1 MTDSSYDDWAYD
13 DWAYDDWRRAAAAV
27 VPECRL
33 FLDGDYVDALDGAT
47 FAAESARDG
56 GVLAKVAAGSA
67 PDVDRAVASARAAFD
82 DGRWRNLPP
91 RQRGRVL
98 IRLAELIG
106 EHRDELA
113 LLETLD
119 VGKPI
124 GESLRVDVPAAADVF
139 AWYGEAIDKS
149 YDAVAPVGPD
159 ALALV
164 TREPLGVVGAVV
176 PWNYPLI
183 LTSWKLAPALATGNS
198 VVLKPAE
205 QSPLSALLLARL
217 ASEAGLPD
225 GVLSVVTG
233 LGETAGQA
241 LGRHGD
247 VDKIAFTGSEEV
259 GKLFQ
264 TYAGQSNGKIVAV
277 EAGGKSPHLVLP
289 DVPDLDAAASAI
301 AWGVFY
307 NAGQTCHAGTRLVVH
322 ESLRE
327 DLLSRVARLAEGFVL
342 GDPLDPATTMGPLI
356 DARQRNRVLGYLD
369 VASRDGAAVVTGGTT
384 PLTETGGAY
393 VAPTVLDGVPQAS
406 PVMQDEIFGPVL
418 TAIGFED
425 VDDGIR
431 LANDTRFGL
440 AAAVWTGSVTTAH
453 RVARRLRAGTVWVN
467 TYDASSVAT
476 PFGGFKAS
484 GSGRDRSLSA
494 LDAYTA
500 AKTTWIDL
508 T

>member
-1 MTDSSYDDWAYD
+1 MTARTYTDWQQ
-13 DWAYDDWRRAAAAV
+13 AAEKL
-27 VPECRL
+27 VPATQL
-33 FLDGDYVDALDGAT
+33 WLDGGYVDALEGIT
-47 FAAESARDG
+47 FPAESGRDG
-56 GVLAKVAAGSA
+56 SVLAKLAAGTSD
-67 PDVDRAVASARAAFD
+67 DVDRAVRSARAAFD
-82 DGRWRNLPP
+82 DGRWRDRTP
-91 RQRGRVL
+91 RERGRVL
-98 IRLAELIG
+98 VRLGELML

-113 LLETLD
+113 LLETLE

-124 GESLRVDVPAAADVF
+124 GDTTGVDVPTAASVF
-139 AWYGEAIDKS
+139 TWYGEAIDKL
-149 YDAVAPVGPD
+149 YDAVAPVGAG

-183 LTSWKLAPALATGNS
+183 LTSWKLGPALAAGNS

-205 QSPLSALLLARL
+205 QSSLGALLLARL
-217 ASEAGLPD
+217 ATEAGLPD

-233 LGETAGQA
+233 YGESAGQA
-241 LGRHGD
+241 LGRHPD

-277 EAGGKSPHLVLP
+277 EAGGKSPHLVL
-289 DVPDLDAAASAI
+289 DDAVDLDAAASAI

-322 ESLRE
+322 SSLRE
-327 DLLSRVARLAEGFVL
+327 PLLAKLTELAGTFTL
-342 GDPLDPATTMGPLI
+342 GDPLDPSTTLGPLV
-356 DARQRNRVLGYLD
+356 DRPQLERVLGYLD
-369 VASRDGAAVVTGGTT
+369 LARSEGAHVVTGG
-384 PLTETGGAY
+384 GAVDGESVGASSGAAF
-393 VAPTVLDGVPQAS
+393 VAPTVLDGVRQDSA
-406 PVMQDEIFGPVL
+406 VTQDEIFGPVL
-418 TAIGFED
+418 TVTAFED
-425 VDDGIR
+425 LDEGVR

-467 TYDASSVAT
+467 TYDAASVST
-476 PFGGFKAS
+476 PFGGFGAS
-484 GSGRDRSLSA
+484 GSGRDRSLAA
-494 LDAYTA
+494 LDAYSA

-508 T
+508 S